1 MTNYI
6 KNQPWKKAAGI
17 FVLFLMA
24 LTTSVLAAEAG
35 ADSGVE
41 KETMWTL
48 IKKGGPIMIPL
59 GIASI
64 IALALAL
71 ERFISLNRDRVLPN
85 GFLKGLG
92 EAWAREAAS
101 RGLSVVLV
109 ARRADALREVATAIA
124 ADHGVAT
131 RTVQADVG
139 ADDLVE
145 TLARA
150 TADLHAV
157 GRSA

>member
-35 ADSGVE
+35 ADSGGE

-48 IKKGGPIMIPL
+48 IKKGRPIMIPL

-64 IALALAL
+64 I
-71 ERFISLNRDRVLPN
+71 SQSPDSN
-85 GFLKGLG
+85 
-92 EAWAREAAS
+92 
-101 RGLSVVLV
+101 
-109 ARRADALREVATAIA
+109 
-124 ADHGVAT
+124 
-131 RTVQADVG
+131 
-139 ADDLVE
+139 
-145 TLARA
+145 TLQIIINCKIIF
-150 TADLHAV
+150 
-157 GRSA
+157 